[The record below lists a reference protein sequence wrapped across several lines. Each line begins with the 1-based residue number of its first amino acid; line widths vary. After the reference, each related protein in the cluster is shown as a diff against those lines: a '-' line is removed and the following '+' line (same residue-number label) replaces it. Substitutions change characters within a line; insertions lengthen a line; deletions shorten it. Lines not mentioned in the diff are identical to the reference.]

1 MVMIQELKILK
12 DRSTLFGLDARY
24 IVPRYQRAYAWE
36 DKEIIQLIDDITDS
50 TGASYYIGSL
60 IVAKHKDDAHNYEVI
75 DGQQRLTTLYL
86 LLHYLASKAPAL
98 IKELGKPGETLR
110 FDCRPN
116 SDYTLTYI
124 QELVSNRG
132 HFTRDE
138 DRLEQSILNG
148 IKVIE
153 QKFRTMEDKIQDFI
167 ERLRNTII
175 YRVQVPEHTDLNRY
189 FEIMNTRGEQLE
201 QHDILKA
208 QLMSYL
214 STEKERTLFSRIWS
228 ACSDMTG
235 YVQMHLSVKERVSI
249 FGSTW
254 GDFPPNT
261 WKNYNTLLRELG
273 ADPKEE
279 LTIHDI
285 LSKDFSNEE
294 EDGSLEDDTPVRFES
309 IIDFPHFLLHAIRV
323 FVATKVGKSKDTGEK
338 LKLASLLDDKKLLT
352 DFNYV
357 KDKGNIRNVS
367 FKDNKAKFAQEFII
381 FLLRARYLFDKF
393 IIKREYAKDTLGVWS
408 LKELFTT
415 GQGSKKKAYFS
426 NTKLKANNERE
437 KTYAPRNKE
446 CLMIQSA
453 LRVSYT
459 SPKVMH
465 WITELLQWLFEHEN
479 EYYALGDKSESIAAE
494 ATKEGFL
501 DLDEEN
507 YNSLGTNTPHI
518 VFNYLDYLL
527 WKENKDEYKDFV
539 FEFRNSVEHWYPQ
552 NPSDGSIEKW
562 ADKDRFGNLC
572 LISRSVNSK
581 FSNLS
586 PKAKMHTFGKMV
598 KEGSIKL
605 RKMGGIIEEEACT
618 DNEWIISRAKE
629 HEEEMLEIL
638 RTAMGK
644 LIPESES

>member
-1 MVMIQELKILK
+1 M
-12 DRSTLFGLDARY
+12 
-24 IVPRYQRAYAWE
+24 
-36 DKEIIQLIDDITDS
+36 
-50 TGASYYIGSL
+50 
-60 IVAKHKDDAHNYEVI
+60 
-75 DGQQRLTTLYL
+75 
-86 LLHYLASKAPAL
+86 
-98 IKELGKPGETLR
+98 
-110 FDCRPN
+110 
-116 SDYTLTYI
+116 
-124 QELVSNRG
+124 
-132 HFTRDE
+132 HF
-138 DRLEQSILNG
+138 
-148 IKVIE
+148 
-153 QKFRTMEDKIQDFI
+153 
-167 ERLRNTII
+167 
-175 YRVQVPEHTDLNRY
+175 
-189 FEIMNTRGEQLE
+189 
-201 QHDILKA
+201 
-208 QLMSYL
+208 
-214 STEKERTLFSRIWS
+214 
-228 ACSDMTG
+228 
-235 YVQMHLSVKERVSI
+235 SVKERESI

-261 WKNYNTLLRELG
+261 WENYNTLLGELG
-273 ADPKEE
+273 ADTKEE
-279 LTIHDI
+279 FTIHDI

-294 EDGSLEDDTPVRFES
+294 EDGSLEDNTPVRFES

-323 FVATKVGKSKDTGEK
+323 FVATKARKGKDTSEK

-352 DFNYV
+352 DFNY
-357 KDKGNIRNVS
+357 DKGCIRNVS
-367 FKDNKAKFAQEFII
+367 FKNNKAKFAQEFIV
-381 FLLRARYLFDKF
+381 FLLSARYLFDKF

-415 GQGSKKKAYFS
+415 GQGSKQKAYFR
-426 NTKLKANNERE
+426 NTKLKANYERE

-507 YNSLGTNTPHI
+507 YNSLGTSTPHI

-629 HEEEMLEIL
+629 HEEKMLEIL
-638 RTAMGK
+638 RTAIGK
-644 LIPESES
+644 LILESES